1 MCSGILTLNG
11 PGVSDVLHD
20 HAALAVWEQLRIAR
34 RALDLRAVSAR
45 CALEHVDALR
55 ALDLLSAAGLVERV
69 TAAHRR
75 GIRWRVTCDRI
86 VIAFEPHEHAVAAEL
101 SERVYGSHSE
111 RVADTIARF
120 GVRRYDRSRSRRHR
134 VALTV
139 RLGQDDLPEFSRRI
153 QSVLDFLDMVG
164 KRSLAGARSAPN
176 HANHAV
182 RVNVEPLAGP
192 VLPLPAIE
200 VVPSSEAHQHVRP
213 VKRSSN
219 GSALSRRERD
229 VADAMARGLTR
240 PAIAKLLG
248 VSANTV
254 GTLSLRIYRKLGVRT
269 RLELAHAMRVLGV
282 LTSGEVTAMGTGEAE

>member
-120 GVRRYDRSRSRRHR
+120 GVRRS
-134 VALTV
+134 VAGLRGNPV
-139 RLGQDDLPEFSRRI
+139 I
-153 QSVLDFLDMVG
+153 
-164 KRSLAGARSAPN
+164 GAC
-176 HANHAV
+176 
-182 RVNVEPLAGP
+182 
-192 VLPLPAIE
+192 
-200 VVPSSEAHQHVRP
+200 
-213 VKRSSN
+213 
-219 GSALSRRERD
+219 
-229 VADAMARGLTR
+229 
-240 PAIAKLLG
+240 
-248 VSANTV
+248 
-254 GTLSLRIYRKLGVRT
+254 GTRT
-269 RLELAHAMRVLGV
+269 RGWASSPSACRR
-282 LTSGEVTAMGTGEAE
+282 SKR